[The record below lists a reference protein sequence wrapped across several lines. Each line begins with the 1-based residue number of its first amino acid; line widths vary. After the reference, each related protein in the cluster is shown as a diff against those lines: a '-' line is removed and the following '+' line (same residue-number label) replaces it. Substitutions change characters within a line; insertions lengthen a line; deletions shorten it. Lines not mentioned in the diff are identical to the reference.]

1 MAYFSGP
8 NIVTDGLVLAL
19 DAASER
25 SYPGTGSNWYDL
37 SGSGYTHSLIGSP
50 AYTTIDGAVCFNMGV
65 SGAYAEPTS
74 STYTLPNNFTYT
86 GWARILS
93 DSQTVLWR
101 TLWRPTPNDHVILV
115 QDATNIIGYYDND
128 SGGGFVSYGLNV
140 GTMGIEEVWT
150 LYTVVASS
158 GTSTL
163 YINDN
168 EYSGSVPYT
177 AAGNNH
183 NLISYPNQSFGYVA
197 STMIYSRALTTVE
210 ISQNFNAQKSRFGL

>member
-1 MAYFSGP
+1 MALFRGP
-8 NIVTDGLVLAL
+8 KIVTDGLVLAL

-25 SYPGTGSNWYDL
+25 SYPGTGTSWYDL

-65 SGAYAEPTS
+65 SGAHARPTS
-74 STYTLPNNFTYT
+74 STYTLPTNFTYT
-86 GWARILS
+86 GWARILA
-93 DSQTVLWR
+93 DSQTTSWR
-101 TLWRPTPNDHVILV
+101 TLWRPTPSDHVILV
-115 QDATNIIGYYDND
+115 QDATNLIGFYDND
-128 SGGGFVSYGLNV
+128 SAGFVSYGLNV
-140 GTMGIEEVWT
+140 GTMGIENVWT

-183 NLISYPNQSFGYVA
+183 YNFPYPSQPFGYVA
-197 STMIYSRALTTVE
+197 STMIYSRALSTTE

>member
-25 SYPGTGSNWYDL
+25 SYPGTGTTWNDL
-37 SGSGYTHSLIGSP
+37 SGSGYTHTLVNSP
-50 AYTTIDGAVCFNMGV
+50 AYGAVDGVVCFNMGTN
-65 SGAYAEPTS
+65 GYTYPPG
-74 STYTLPNNFTYT
+74 STYTLGASYTYT
-86 GWARILS
+86 GWARILA
-93 DSQTVLWR
+93 DSQTTSWR
-101 TLWRPTPNDHVILV
+101 TLWRPTPHDHVILV

-168 EYSGSVPYT
+168 EYSASVSYT
-177 AAGNNH
+177 AAGNSH
-183 NLISYPNQSFGYVA
+183 WKIGYEGQGFGEVA
-197 STMIYSRALTTVE
+197 STMIYNRALTTTE
-210 ISQNFNAQKSRFGL
+210 ISQNYNAQKNRFI

>member
-101 TLWRPTPNDHVILV
+101 TLWRPTPEDHVILV
-115 QDATNIIGYYDND
+115 QDTTNLIGFYDN
-128 SGGGFVSYGLNV
+128 GGAGFTSYGLNV

-150 LYTVVASS
+150 LYTVVTSS
-158 GTSTL
+158 GTSTI

-168 EYSGSVPYT
+168 EYSGSVSVT
-177 AAGNNH
+177 ATGQTH
-183 NLISYPNQSFGYVA
+183 DWISYSDQSFGYIA
-197 STMIYSRALTTVE
+197 STMIYNRALTTAE
-210 ISQNFNAQKSRFGL
+210 ISQNYNAQKNRFI

>member
-1 MAYFSGP
+1 MASFVGP

-19 DAASER
+19 DAGSEI
-25 SYPGTGSNWYDL
+25 SYPGTGTSWYDL

-50 AYTTIDGAVCFNMGV
+50 AYTTIDGVVCFNMGV
-65 SGAYAEPTS
+65 AGAYADPTS
-74 STYTLPNNFTYT
+74 SSYTLPSNFTYT

-93 DSQTVLWR
+93 DSQTSTWR
-101 TLWRPTPNDHVILV
+101 TLWRPTPSDHIILV
-115 QDATNIIGYYDND
+115 QDATNLIGFFDN
-128 SGGGFVSYGLNV
+128 GGTNFNSYGLNV

-168 EYSGSVPYT
+168 EYSGSVSHT
-177 AAGNNH
+177 AAGNSH
-183 NLISYPNQSFGYVA
+183 DLISYPDQSFGYIA
-197 STMIYSRALTTVE
+197 NTMIYNRALTIAE
-210 ISQNFNAQKSRFGL
+210 ISQNYNAQRTRFGL